1 VRTVPAPTAHSSTD
15 LAPRLPPDRWAG
27 LRRAAADVVPLLRF
41 RIASLRGRG
50 RIGAALGFAAIITL
64 TMLAAWLPAE
74 LDGAGMAGRAD
85 DLRSYL
91 PAACTG
97 VLLLMTVAAV
107 SGGGRELLPNEQAVA
122 FPIGPTTDHFGALLM
137 SPLNIAW
144 LVQAWALLGANAYV
158 TGSDRHL
165 FVAQLPV
172 VVFLVAATAL
182 AQAASWAA
190 EWLRRGRGGTWM
202 FRAVVVA
209 MSAGGAAL
217 VRFGDIDLLGS
228 PTAWIARGADHG
240 ADGEWLRWLVVVFAL
255 LTLTSVA
262 TGLGA
267 WAAHQVARRPARDEL
282 RTESA
287 HHTPRANP
295 ASDLAAL
302 VRIDRAGIW
311 RSVPIRRGFLVLAT
325 LPGLGAFAGGA
336 QWETVSIMPGPIAS
350 AAALLFG
357 VNAWGLDG
365 RGALW
370 RESLPAEPRL
380 VFASRGIVLLETVLL
395 GLVLTV
401 VLATLRA
408 GLPSVVELVAVLCA
422 IAVGSVQVVSA
433 SLRWSVRRPFAVDMR
448 SARATPAPP
457 LAMVGYSTRL
467 ALSTTLTGV
476 VFVLTA
482 DGSHWYWSVFLAA
495 PLLALSTYRLRRAS
509 RRWAD
514 PQARS
519 LVVTTVAS

>member
-1 VRTVPAPTAHSSTD
+1 
-15 LAPRLPPDRWAG
+15 
-27 LRRAAADVVPLLRF
+27 
-41 RIASLRGRG
+41 
-50 RIGAALGFAAIITL
+50 
-64 TMLAAWLPAE
+64 
-74 LDGAGMAGRAD
+74 MAGRAD

-91 PAACTG
+91 PAAFAG
-97 VLLLMTVAAV
+97 ALVLMTVAAV
-107 SGGGRELLPNEQAVA
+107 SGGGRELLPTEQAVA

-137 SPLNIAW
+137 TPLNVAW
-144 LVQAWALLGANAYV
+144 LVQAWALLGANAYA
-158 TGSDRHL
+158 TGNDRHL
-165 FVAQLPV
+165 IAAQLPV
-172 VVFLVAATAL
+172 VLFVVAATAL

-190 EWLRRGRGGTWM
+190 EWLRRGPGGVWL

-209 MSAGGAAL
+209 VSAGGGAL
-217 VRFGDIDLLGS
+217 VRFGDIDLAGS
-228 PTAWIARGADHG
+228 PMAWVARGADRG
-240 ADGEWLRWLVVVFAL
+240 ADGEWLRWWVVVVAL
-255 LTLTSVA
+255 LTLTAAA

-287 HHTPRANP
+287 HHTPGANP

-311 RSVPIRRGFLVLAT
+311 RSVPIRRGFLVLAI
-325 LPGLGAFAGGA
+325 LPGLCAFAGGA
-336 QWETVSIMPGPIAS
+336 QWETVSVLPGPIAS

-370 RESLPAEPRL
+370 RESLPADPRL

-408 GLPSVVELVAVLCA
+408 GLPSVVQLVAVLCA
-422 IAVGSVQVVSA
+422 MVVGSVQVISA
-433 SLRWSVRRPFAVDMR
+433 SLRWSVRRPYSVDMR

-457 LAMVGYSTRL
+457 LAMVGYSARL
-467 ALSTTLTGV
+467 ALSTTLTGLA
-476 VFVLTA
+476 FVLTA
-482 DGSHWYWSVFLAA
+482 DASHWYWSVVLAA
-495 PLLALSTYRLRRAS
+495 PLLTLSAIRLRRVS
-509 RRWAD
+509 RTWTD

-519 LVVTTVAS
+519 FVVTTVAS